1 MARPSFKLTV
11 RAGADV
17 DHAKFDDLDEAVEAM
32 REWAFKV
39 RAEGP
44 PKTAK
49 LVKTF
54 EPKDQVQARLQLST
68 GGFLRKTVAGI
79 DVRGD
84 GTFVPFAGGVA
95 PRGARPEH
103 PRHPFRPGARDFGRS
118 PPMTDHMN
126 SPGVPKGSFA
136 AGERVKIPPA
146 PSPPTP
152 SSSTGS
158 NRKRARTSTSR
169 AASSTSPGRS

>member
-1 MARPSFKLTV
+1 LTV

-17 DHAKFDDLDEAVEAM
+17 DHAKFTDLDEAVAAM

-54 EPKDQVQARLQLST
+54 EPREQVQARLQLRG
-68 GGFLRKTVAGI
+68 GGFLHKTVAGI

-84 GTFVPFAGGVA
+84 GTFMPFRGGVRREELD
-95 PRGARPEH
+95 PSTH
-103 PRHPFRPGARDFGRS
+103 DTPFDLVRE
-118 PPMTDHMN
+118 TLE
-126 SPGVPKGSFA
+126 GVDQ
-136 AGERVKIPPA
+136 
-146 PSPPTP
+146 
-152 SSSTGS
+152 
-158 NRKRARTSTSR
+158 
-169 AASSTSPGRS
+169 